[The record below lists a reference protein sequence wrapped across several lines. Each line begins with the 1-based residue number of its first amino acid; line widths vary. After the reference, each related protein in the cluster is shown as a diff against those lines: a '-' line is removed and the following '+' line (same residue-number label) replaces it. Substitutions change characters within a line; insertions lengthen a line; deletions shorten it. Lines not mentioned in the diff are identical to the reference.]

1 MVKTKGRERGRKRE
15 RERSREKERKRERKR
30 EREKERKR
38 EREKERKRGRSS
50 GKWLLDYCLCFVCL
64 LGLIVWQQGNVFLHV
79 VCRDSVVLF
88 FGFFFL
94 CAMAKAAVD
103 AFLACDRFV
112 VVGASTNRDKFG
124 NKVLRALLSKFG
136 ADRVLPSM
144 VDGAFDRTSM
154 C

>member
-1 MVKTKGRERGRKRE
+1 
-15 RERSREKERKRERKR
+15 
-30 EREKERKR
+30 
-38 EREKERKRGRSS
+38 
-50 GKWLLDYCLCFVCL
+50 
-64 LGLIVWQQGNVFLHV
+64 
-79 VCRDSVVLF
+79 
-88 FGFFFL
+88 
-94 CAMAKAAVD
+94 MAKAAVD

>member
-1 MVKTKGRERGRKRE
+1 M
-15 RERSREKERKRERKR
+15 
-30 EREKERKR
+30 
-38 EREKERKRGRSS
+38 
-50 GKWLLDYCLCFVCL
+50 
-64 LGLIVWQQGNVFLHV
+64 
-79 VCRDSVVLF
+79 
-88 FGFFFL
+88 
-94 CAMAKAAVD
+94 D